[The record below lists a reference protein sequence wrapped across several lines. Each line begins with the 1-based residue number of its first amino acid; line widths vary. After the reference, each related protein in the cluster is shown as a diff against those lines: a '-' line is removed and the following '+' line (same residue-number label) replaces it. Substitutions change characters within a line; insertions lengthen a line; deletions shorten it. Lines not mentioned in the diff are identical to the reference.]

1 MVNRVFSFLLGVLA
15 ALAGVVALAYA
26 LNGIA
31 GLRFFKGAW
40 LGEVLGVLV
49 PGVLSAS
56 AFYMAVRLFK
66 SGRAFRGPNKP

>member
-1 MVNRVFSFLLGVLA
+1 MNRVFSLLLGVLA
-15 ALAGVVALAYA
+15 VLAGVVALAYA
-26 LNGIA
+26 INGIA

-66 SGRAFRGPNKP
+66 SDRAFRGSNKP

>member
-15 ALAGVVALAYA
+15 ALAGVVALAYT
-26 LNGIA
+26 LSGIA
-31 GLRFFKGAW
+31 DLRFFKGAR

-66 SGRAFRGPNKP
+66 SDRAFRGPNK

>member
-1 MVNRVFSFLLGVLA
+1 VVNRVFSFLLGVLA

-31 GLRFFKGAW
+31 DLRFFRGAW
-40 LGEVLGVLV
+40 PGEVLGVLV

-66 SGRAFRGPNKP
+66 SDRASRGPNK

>member
-1 MVNRVFSFLLGVLA
+1 MNRVFSLLLGVLA
-15 ALAGVVALAYA
+15 VLAGVVALAYA
-26 LNGIA
+26 INGIA

-66 SGRAFRGPNKP
+66 SDRAFRGPNK